1 MSGRK
6 QEVASMPRGPEKS
19 VAQRPLWRSPAR
31 VLSLASRVP
40 LYRSS
45 SALILTTGFNA
56 GLGLVFWTLAAR
68 LYSVEEVGEGAAVV
82 ASLQLVSMLG
92 CSGLTPALIAL
103 VPRSGSTTTH
113 LVRWIYLAGVGIAI
127 TCGAGLL
134 IATQLFIEP
143 LAVPG
148 IVYLVAIPIFVIF
161 TLQDGALIGLRREG
175 WVPAENAIY
184 GVVKIVLLVAFST
197 GGAWGIFVSW
207 SISAILLVVPINLLL
222 FLKFIPE
229 HGAREPPSGEE
240 FNLAEVGRFAGGN
253 HVSGLLMAVPDFLIP
268 IIVLQ
273 IEGADKTA
281 FFFAAWSLVWP
292 LRLVG
297 TNIANAFT
305 AQAAS
310 DESGI
315 GDLLYKGSLL
325 ILAIFVPLVLVL
337 TLGSHPL
344 LRYLFGPEYAANG
357 DTLMRILAPGLLPF
371 AFVALGVA
379 LARVRGQLSRLLALS
394 AVYFAISLPLSVALI
409 SAIGINGAGIAWLL
423 SQVFVG
429 FLALAIW
436 RLGLLNNGRRV
447 EIPSGARMESEGFG
461 P

>member
-6 QEVASMPRGPEKS
+6 DGAASLSRGSRGS
-19 VAQRPLWRSPAR
+19 VTRGRIWLWPVQFVSSG
-31 VLSLASRVP
+31 LRVP

-45 SALILTTGFNA
+45 SALVLTTAFNA

-68 LYSVEEVGEGAAVV
+68 LYTVEEVGEGAAAV

-92 CSGLTPALIAL
+92 CTGLTPALIRL
-103 VPRSGSTTTH
+103 IPPSRSGTAR
-113 LVRWIYLAGVGIAI
+113 LVQLIYLAGVTLAVVCGI
-127 TCGAGLL
+127 GLL
-134 IATQLFIEP
+134 IATQLFLEP
-143 LAVPG
+143 LKVPG
-148 IVYLVAIPIFVIF
+148 IVYLVAIPIFALF

-175 WVPAENAIY
+175 WVPAENALY
-184 GVVKIVLLVAFST
+184 GVIKILLLVAFSA

-207 SISAILLVVPINLLL
+207 SISAVLLVVPINLLL
-222 FLKFIPE
+222 FLKFIPQ
-229 HGAREPPSGEE
+229 HAARTGGEQQE
-240 FNLAEVGRFAGGN
+240 FTLSEVRNFAGGN
-253 HVSGLLMAVPDFLIP
+253 HISGLLMAVPDFLMP

-273 IEGADKTA
+273 IQGAENTA

-310 DESGI
+310 DESRI
-315 GDLLYKGSLL
+315 GDLWYKGSLL

-344 LRYLFGPEYAANG
+344 LRLLFGAEYAANG
-357 DTLMRILAPGLLPF
+357 DTLMRLLAPGLLPF

-379 LARVRGQLSRLLALS
+379 LARVRRQLSRLLALS
-394 AVYFAISLPLSVALI
+394 AAYFAVSLPLSIVLI
-409 SAIGINGAGIAWLL
+409 SAIGIDGAGVAWLL
-423 SQVFVG
+423 SQVAVG
-429 FLALAIW
+429 AIALVMW
-436 RLGLLNNGRRV
+436 RLGLLDNRQRV
-447 EIPSGARMESEGFG
+447 ELAESPAVEV
-461 P
+461 